1 VLAPVVRGRWHET
14 ESLDATSRDEGGFG
28 STGH

>member
-1 VLAPVVRGRWHET
+1 VLALVVRGRWHET
-14 ESLDATSRDEGGFG
+14 ESLDATSRAEGGFG